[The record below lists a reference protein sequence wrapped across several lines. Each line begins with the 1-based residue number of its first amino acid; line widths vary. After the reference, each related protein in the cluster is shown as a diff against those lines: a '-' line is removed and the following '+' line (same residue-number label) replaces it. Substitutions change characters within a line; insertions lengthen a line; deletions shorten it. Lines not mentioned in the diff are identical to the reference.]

1 MHCWTYVQGWII
13 DVIWNCSVFLNVI
26 INLSK
31 EQHHRLMSS
40 EKEENVGWF
49 FFFLVSAEFLCAK
62 EQDKGSRSVL
72 WLALF
77 LCVLMNL
84 RKKNKKKEGGEVEKG
99 GGEGW
104 GKEWEPLCALE
115 AARSQCVSKGFQS
128 RDDQRFGAQHIHQGS
143 PQGQESRCSAETNK
157 NATDREEMK

>member
-1 MHCWTYVQGWII
+1 MSSL
-13 DVIWNCSVFLNVI
+13 IWARNNTTGSCPQRKRKMCVFL
-26 INLSK
+26 
-31 EQHHRLMSS
+31 
-40 EKEENVGWF
+40 
-49 FFFLVSAEFLCAK
+49 FFFLWSPQSFF
-62 EQDKGSRSVL
+62 VL
-72 WLALF
+72 
-77 LCVLMNL
+77 
-84 RKKNKKKEGGEVEKG
+84 KNKIKGPDLFYGSLYSFVYLWIRGKKIKRERGREVEKG

-115 AARSQCVSKGFQS
+115 AARSQCVSNSFQS